1 MSVLSY
7 LQTTASNLVLS
18 SSERTS
24 IDNSIVT
31 LKERLNSHFGI
42 SIIEQIKFGS
52 YTRATILPRKAD
64 PQSDIDYMIVF
75 DNSNNYKPQAF
86 IERLKRFAETKYS
99 TSEIHRS
106 HPTVVLELNHIM
118 FDLVPAYR
126 ATIMYMG
133 SLLYIPGPSSSY
145 VDWITTEPNEFNKRL
160 TERNNYSN
168 DLIKPM
174 IRLVKYWNACND
186 YVYYSYELEQ
196 KLLDNMY
203 MLCSNVKD
211 YFYVAI
217 NNLSTSGLRQY
228 KIDKVQRAKD
238 IITRVKQFESNY
250 QSDSAETE
258 IKKLIPQL

>member
-18 SSERTS
+18 ANERTS
-24 IDNSIVT
+24 IDNSIAT
-31 LKERLNSHFGI
+31 LRTRLVDYSGG

-52 YTRATILPRKAD
+52 YTRATILPRRAD

-75 DNSNNYKPQAF
+75 DNVGNNRPQTF
-86 IERLKRFAETKYS
+86 IDRLRRFAEARYS
-99 TSEIHRS
+99 TSEVHQS

-126 ATIMYMG
+126 SSVMFG
-133 SLLYIPGPSSSY
+133 SILYIPGPRSSY
-145 VDWITTEPNEFNKRL
+145 ADWITTDPNAFNSRL
-160 TERNNYSN
+160 TERNNSSR

-174 IRLVKYWNACND
+174 IRLVKYWNASND

-196 KLLDNMY
+196 KLLDNWY
-203 MLCSNVKD
+203 MLCNNLKD

-217 NNLSTSGLRQY
+217 NNLNTAGLPQY

-238 IITRVKQFESNY
+238 IITRVKNFESSNL
-250 QSDSAETE
+250 SDSAETE
-258 IKKLIPQL
+258 ITKLIPQL